1 MLLSVSESKATMLC
15 HGVVAPPLRKMAWIQ
30 NIVNFIVAVL
40 YFVTAHV
47 YDGICYAVS
56 NVFSYLQALG
66 IMSVLLFS
74 VSAILVGLHGFTR
87 GRFGWDV
94 LGLTDLNQ
102 LRNTESISAHRV
114 FKRLI
119 RWTLRK
125 GQWWVFGIGS
135 IFLGPAII
143 TPLLQK
149 EGNRKSALFYLA
161 AGTAF
166 SVLFW
171 VSLWSGV
178 GALTWKQYV
187 LPLREQLF

>member
-1 MLLSVSESKATMLC
+1 MTQSAGESRAAHGAVILPLSKAD
-15 HGVVAPPLRKMAWIQ
+15 WIRR
-30 NIVNFIVAVL
+30 IGSFIIAVL
-40 YFVTAHV
+40 YFLAAHI
-47 YDGICYAVS
+47 YDGICYMVS
-56 NVFSYLQALG
+56 NVFGYLQALG
-66 IMSVLLFS
+66 IMSLLLFLA
-74 VSAILVGLHGFTR
+74 SAILVWLHGFAR

-102 LRNTESISAHRV
+102 LRNTESIPTRRA

-135 IFLGPAII
+135 IFLGPAIV
-143 TPLLQK
+143 TPLLQQ
-149 EGNRKSALFYLA
+149 EGNQKSALFYLA
-161 AGTAF
+161 AGTLL

-187 LPLREQLF
+187 LPLRERLF